1 MLRLGVC
8 VRRWVRP
15 AGCCVTVCRPLHT
28 STPKY
33 NHMKPHYD
41 GPLEDLLFE
50 PSPPAADKTAHTTAL
65 DDGKTLHEFLQ
76 DDSEIDLKEFF
87 ENFGRDQSQPT
98 STFLKR
104 KKGGSS
110 PLSNLLDE
118 LSQLTS
124 HDPGATKAEVGE
136 EDLESKYIFEERETM
151 LNIFNK
157 YLNDDNPQQTAHSTD
172 DLSLNLLNNLGDPQ
186 SKTDKINDI
195 IRSYSSDDAAVA
207 AAPAA
212 RPKRKLSHDIAI
224 QLVEQTNTA
233 LTPTISLIE
242 HELSLAQMFELFELL
257 QRDWQLVR
265 DAEFYLRDSL
275 KPKNAAA
282 RQQLVESISTTSQ
295 TTPQTPLL
303 NVFTLP
309 AIFNALMRTVAVK
322 FEDPQL
328 ALSLFNT
335 LKEDLNFYTIC
346 CNQQTY
352 NEVMRLHW
360 VFYGKS
366 NLYSIEMI
374 MLEMINNGFT
384 GDLTTFNLLEK
395 IILDYHN
402 MKMGIELTSERSRV
416 APIWNA
422 EDDKRVKNLERK
434 LFEMGERLRR

>member
-1 MLRLGVC
+1 MYHEV
-8 VRRWVRP
+8 
-15 AGCCVTVCRPLHT
+15 
-28 STPKY
+28 
-33 NHMKPHYD
+33 KPHYD

-50 PSPPAADKTAHTTAL
+50 PPPPTAGKTANTTVL
-65 DDGKTLHEFLQ
+65 DESKTIHDFLQ

-87 ENFGRDQSQPT
+87 ENFGRDQSQST
-98 STFLKR
+98 SALLQR
-104 KKGGSS
+104 DKGGGS
-110 PLSNLLDE
+110 PQSNFLDE
-118 LSQLTS
+118 LSHLTS
-124 HDPGATKAEVGE
+124 HDAGATKAEVGE

-157 YLNDDNPQQTAHSTD
+157 YLNDDNPQQSDFSTD

-195 IRSYSSDDAAVA
+195 IRSYSSDDGAVA

-212 RPKRKLSHDIAI
+212 HPKRKDIAI
-224 QLVEQTNTA
+224 QLIEQTNTA
-233 LTPTISLIE
+233 LTPTISLVE
-242 HELSLAQMFELFELL
+242 HELSLTQLYELFELL
-257 QRDWQLVR
+257 QRDWRLVG

-275 KPKNAAA
+275 KPKNAVA
-282 RQQLVESISTTSQ
+282 RQQLVESISTTSR

-322 FEDPQL
+322 YEDPQL

-352 NEVMRLHW
+352 NEVMRVHW

-384 GDLTTFNLLEK
+384 GDLTTFNMVEK

-434 LFEMGERLRR
+434 LFEMGDRLRR